1 MPVRGSG
8 RENVRN
14 SNQKDGR
21 KPYRTYT
28 SGRAKRSSL
37 DEELASGRP
46 PVQSEPRDSG
56 PSGDA
61 PRRSAA
67 DGAPPTYRRYNA
79 DPSGGSA
86 ARPGKAVNGK
96 PPAGRRK
103 RWWMIPV
110 GALLVLVIA
119 GVVVTVLAW
128 PGYKKFDRAVDK
140 SNRQIDR
147 KTRAQLAPDSGSIW
161 RTGTTI
167 LLFGVDSKAGEA
179 ARSDTIMLMRFNPG
193 KRTIN
198 QISIVRDTRVALP
211 NGTYDKIN
219 AAMFWGGPSM
229 AVATVK
235 QYVGIE
241 VNHVMVVNFQGFPRL
256 VNAVGGVDIDVPK
269 TLSTVAGAQGRVV
282 TFNKGVNHMDGKNA
296 MLYVRI
302 RYADDD
308 LHRAARQQLFVQAL
322 QEKLARPSTILKIPE
337 IGKHFMNGVATDLT
351 TNEILELGF
360 LKWRAKGGKKIVLAG
375 EPGFDGGVAYIYPP
389 SDAEKQK
396 LIEQFMTH

>member
-1 MPVRGSG
+1 VGGSG
-8 RENVRN
+8 RESVRN
-14 SNQKDGR
+14 SNETNGR

-37 DEELASGRP
+37 DEELTSGAPAR
-46 PVQSEPRDSG
+46 QTEPRNGGS
-56 PSGDA
+56 SGDA
-61 PRRSAA
+61 SRRSAP
-67 DGAPPTYRRYNA
+67 DGASPTYRRYNT
-79 DPSGGSA
+79 DPAGTSA
-86 ARPGKAVNGK
+86 SRPDKAVNGK
-96 PPAGRRK
+96 RPAGRRRSR
-103 RWWMIPV
+103 RWWVLPV
-110 GALLVLVIA
+110 GALLVLAIA
-119 GVVVTVLAW
+119 GVVLTVLAW

-140 SNRQIDR
+140 SNHQIDGE
-147 KTRAQLAPDSGSIW
+147 TRAQLTPDDGSIW
-161 RTGTTI
+161 RKGTTI
-167 LLFGVDSKAGEA
+167 LLFGVDSKKGEA
-179 ARSDTIMLMRFNPG
+179 ARSDTIMLMRFNPSS
-193 KRTIN
+193 RTVN
-198 QISIVRDTRVALP
+198 QLSIARDTRVALP

-235 QYVGIE
+235 KYLGID

-269 TLSTVAGAQGRVV
+269 TISTVAGAQGRVV

-302 RYADDD
+302 RLADDD
-308 LHRAARQQLFVQAL
+308 LHRAARQQQFVQAL
-322 QEKLARPSTILKIPE
+322 QEKLAKPSTIPKIPE
-337 IGKHFMNGVATDLT
+337 IGKRFMNGIATDLT

-375 EPGFDGGVAYIYPP
+375 EPGWEGGVSYIYPP

-396 LIEQFMTH
+396 LIEQFMTY